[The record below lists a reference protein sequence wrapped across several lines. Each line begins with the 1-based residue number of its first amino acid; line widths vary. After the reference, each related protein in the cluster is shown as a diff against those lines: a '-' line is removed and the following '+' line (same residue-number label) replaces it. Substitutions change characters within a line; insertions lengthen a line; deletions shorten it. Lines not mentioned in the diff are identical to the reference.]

1 MGEYHYARTI
11 QHANYDET
19 PPNFSGNVETFQ
31 THSGKL
37 QDYGTPTHLPTRG
50 V

>member
-1 MGEYHYARTI
+1 MGDYHYAGTI

-31 THSGKL
+31 IHTRKL
-37 QDYGTPTHLPTRG
+37 QYYGTTTHLPARG